1 MLPVAE
7 LSRRLRLIRDALRP
21 EKRVQLAL
29 ESPNWSYLEG
39 ALSRGDR
46 RLGAVIAE
54 AAEDGGTLAAWRRSF
69 GTAGVTMDEFAG
81 PLVGRPGRWR
91 FIGREP

>member
-1 MLPVAE
+1 
-7 LSRRLRLIRDALRP
+7 
-21 EKRVQLAL
+21 L

-54 AAEDGGTLAAWRRSF
+54 ADERGSSLAAWRRSF
-69 GTAGVTMDEFAG
+69 ETAGLTMEEFAG
-81 PLVGRPGRWR
+81 
-91 FIGREP
+91 